1 MKYYMCRSLFCVLCL
16 FAFIA
21 PVCAQDNVI
30 DEVVWIVGDEAIL
43 KSDVEN
49 ARIDAQISGQRW
61 EGDPYCVIPEQLAVQ
76 KLFLNQ
82 ASLDS
87 ITISDSE
94 VLQKVELKMDY
105 FIQQI
110 GSKEKME
117 EYFGKTSYQIR
128 EQLFEMTKNEELV
141 NRVRMDIVSSIK
153 VTPAMVRKYFKGMPD
168 DSIPFV
174 PTKVEVQ
181 ILVREPVIKQEEIDR
196 VKEELR
202 NYTERVNSGKQ
213 QFSTLALMYSEDMLT
228 AARGGEC
235 GLTYR
240 AEFVPEFANVAF
252 NLTDTKTVS
261 KIVETEYGFHILQL
275 IEKVGDRVNVR
286 HILKKPRVSDEEIN
300 NCVHFLDSVSDELRR
315 GLYKFEEC
323 VPFLSHDKDTRNNY
337 GLMFDAVSA
346 SSKFEMKDLPAEVA
360 KAVAGLKIGE
370 ISAPFTMMNKNGKQ
384 VVAVVKL
391 KNRTE
396 GHTATMTDDYQ
407 LLQSVVHDKL
417 SMDKIEDWI
426 REKQKT
432 IYVRINEGWQDCEF
446 KYPGW
451 IK

>member
-1 MKYYMCRSLFCVLCL
+1 
-16 FAFIA
+16 
-21 PVCAQDNVI
+21 
-30 DEVVWIVGDEAIL
+30 
-43 KSDVEN
+43 
-49 ARIDAQISGQRW
+49 
-61 EGDPYCVIPEQLAVQ
+61 
-76 KLFLNQ
+76 
-82 ASLDS
+82 
-87 ITISDSE
+87 
-94 VLQKVELKMDY
+94 
-105 FIQQI
+105 
-110 GSKEKME
+110 
-117 EYFGKTSYQIR
+117 
-128 EQLFEMTKNEELV
+128 
-141 NRVRMDIVSSIK
+141 
-153 VTPAMVRKYFKGMPD
+153 MPD

-261 KIVETEYGFHILQL
+261 KIVETEYGFHIIQL

-286 HILKKPRVSDEEIN
+286 HILKKPRVSDEDIN
-300 NCVHFLDSVSDELRR
+300 KCVHFLDSVSDELRR

-323 VPFLSHDKDTRNNY
+323 APFLSHDKDTRNNY
-337 GLMFDAVSA
+337 GLMYDANSS

-360 KAVAGLKIGE
+360 KVVSGLKIGE
-370 ISAPFTMMNKNGKQ
+370 ISAPFTMMNKKGKQ

-391 KNRTE
+391 KNRTD
-396 GHTATMTDDYQ
+396 GHTATMTEDYQ
-407 LLQSVVHDKL
+407 LLQSVVQEKL
-417 SMDKIEDWI
+417 SMERIEDWI

-432 IYVRINEGWQDCEF
+432 TYVRINEGWQGCEF

>member
-1 MKYYMCRSLFCVLCL
+1 MKFYMCKYLFCVICM
-16 FAFIA
+16 FAFFA
-21 PVCAQDNVI
+21 PAYAQDNVI
-30 DEVVWIVGDEAIL
+30 DEVVWIVGEEAIL

-61 EGDPYCVIPEQLAVQ
+61 DGDPYCVIPEQLAIQ

-82 ASLDS
+82 AALDS
-87 ITISDSE
+87 VSISDSE
-94 VLQKVELKMDY
+94 VLQVVERKMDF
-105 FIQQI
+105 FIQEI
-110 GSKEKME
+110 GSKEKVE
-117 EYFGKTSYQIR
+117 EYFGKTIYQIR
-128 EQLFEMTKNEELV
+128 EQLFEMTRNEELV
-141 NRVRMDIVSSIK
+141 NKVRMDLVSSIK
-153 VTPAMVRKYFKGMPD
+153 VTPSMVRKYFKGMPD

-261 KIVETEYGFHILQL
+261 KIVETEYGFHIIQL

-286 HILKKPRVSDEEIN
+286 HILKKPRVSDEDIN
-300 NCVHFLDSVSDELRR
+300 KCVHFLDSVSDELRR

-323 VPFLSHDKDTRNNY
+323 APFLSHDKDTRNNY
-337 GLMFDAVSA
+337 GLMYDANSS

-360 KAVAGLKIGE
+360 KVVSGLKIGE
-370 ISAPFTMMNKNGKQ
+370 ISAPFTMMNKKGKQ

-391 KNRTE
+391 KNRTD
-396 GHTATMTDDYQ
+396 GHTATMTEDYQ
-407 LLQSVVHDKL
+407 LLQSVVQEKL
-417 SMDKIEDWI
+417 SMERIEDWI

-432 IYVRINEGWQDCEF
+432 TYVRINEGWQGCEF